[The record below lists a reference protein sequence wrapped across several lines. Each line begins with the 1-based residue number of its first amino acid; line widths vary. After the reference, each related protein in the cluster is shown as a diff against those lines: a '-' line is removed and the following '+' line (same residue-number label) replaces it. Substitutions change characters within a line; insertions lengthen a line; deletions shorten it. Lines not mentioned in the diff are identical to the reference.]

1 MVRKYTNKL
10 LEMIEEGVVDKDQL
24 IIACLF
30 YMSEDDVESMMR
42 ECDIIFDEDEEDDY
56 QPDELQEWQDFDP
69 DC

>member
-10 LEMIEEGVVDKDQL
+10 LEMVEEGVVDKDQL
-24 IIACLF
+24 IIACLS

-56 QPDELQEWQDFDP
+56 QPDELQEWHDFDP

>member
-56 QPDELQEWQDFDP
+56 QPDELQEWQDFDT

>member
-24 IIACLF
+24 IIACLL